1 MYYNPFHYPVVPP
14 MPVYPPY
21 TVNYPIPRMYPPVD
35 TKIFE
40 GSVKSFRLLMA
51 QGSILLD
58 RLGNASFAQKV
69 MNAAQQGKNAEVD
82 QLIKTIGLKV
92 PVITKFTPTG
102 VNFTLTTQATQQQPM
117 NCCTLTVAMK
127 WGQ

>member
-1 MYYNPFHYPVVPP
+1 M
-14 MPVYPPY
+14 PPY
-21 TVNYPIPRMYPPVD
+21 PAYLVNYPVPRTYPPVD

-40 GSVKSFRLLMA
+40 DSVKSFRLLMA

-58 RLGNASFAQKV
+58 RLGDVAFARKV
-69 MNAAQQGKNAEVD
+69 MSAAQQGKNAEVD
-82 QLIKTIGLKV
+82 HLIKSIGLKV
-92 PVITKFTPTG
+92 PVVTKFTPTG
-102 VNFTLTTQATQQQPM
+102 VNFILSTQTTQLEPI